1 MNFFFQLEA
10 PPLYI
15 SEIIRK
21 EGFYIKEIYSFN
33 PRGGGEGEGSKWD
46 LGDIY
51 LKKNECIY
59 QY

>member
-1 MNFFFQLEA
+1 MNFFQLEA

-51 LKKNECIY
+51 LKK
-59 QY
+59 